1 MTRLIDLTATLD
13 PANRAKLP
21 PPLAGAA
28 KVVAPAIEYF
38 HPAEQKGR
46 DEFCQYLGCTHDDLP
61 DGEGWGAELLTDMSS
76 HCGTHV
82 DAPLHSGSRIGGQ
95 RARTITDIALDE
107 LYRPGLVLDVRP
119 WARPGEEITIE
130 MLDAALAATGR
141 RINEGDA
148 VLIRTGQ
155 ERYTMTDPEYYM
167 QPGMTRASTLHLTW
181 QGATILGTDAVGWDL
196 PFGVMARKF
205 KESGDRKLLWDGH
218 KAIVQKE
225 AFIVQQ
231 MTNLG
236 ALPLSGFMVGFF
248 PIKLAGCSAAP
259 ARVVAFVD

>member
-1 MTRLIDLTATLD
+1 MTRLIDLTLTLD

-28 KVVAPAIEYF
+28 KVVSPAIEYA
-38 HPAEQKGR
+38 HPAKQGAE
-46 DEFCQYLGCTHDDLP
+46 EFCKYLGCTHDDLP
-61 DGEGWGAELLTDMSS
+61 DGEGWGEELLTDMSS

-82 DAPLHSGSRIGGQ
+82 DAPLHSGSRIMGLL
-95 RARTITDIALDE
+95 ARTITDIPLEE
-107 LYRPGLVLDVRP
+107 LYRPGIVLDVRP
-119 WARPGEEITIE
+119 WVQPMQEITIE
-130 MLDAALAATGR
+130 MLDAAMAATGTK
-141 RINEGDA
+141 IKKGDA

-155 ERYTMTDPEYYM
+155 ERYEMTQPEFYQ
-167 QPGMTRASTLHLTW
+167 QPGMSRASTLHLTR

-196 PFGVMARKF
+196 PFGVMAAKF
-205 KESGDRKLLWDGH
+205 KQTGDKRVLWDGH
-218 KAIVQKE
+218 KAIVERE

-248 PIKLAGCSAAP
+248 PLKLAQCSAAP

>member
-1 MTRLIDLTATLD
+1 MTRLIDLTQTLD
-13 PANRAKLP
+13 PANRARLP

-28 KVVAPAIEYF
+28 MVVAPKIDYF
-38 HPAEQKGR
+38 HPKEKGA
-46 DEFCQYLGCTHDDLP
+46 DEFCKYLGCTHDDLP
-61 DGEGWGAELLTDMSS
+61 DGEGWGSELLSDMSS

-82 DAPLHSGSRIGGQ
+82 DAPLHSASRIAGAS
-95 RARTITDIALDE
+95 ARTITDIDLGE

-119 WARPGEEITIE
+119 WAKLGEEITIT
-130 MLDAALAATGR
+130 MLDAALAATGKT
-141 RINEGDA
+141 INQGDA

-155 ERYTMTDPEYYM
+155 ERFTLDEAAYYQ
-167 QPGMTRASTLHLTW
+167 QPGMSRASTLHLTR

-196 PFGVMARKF
+196 PFGMMARKYQET
-205 KESGDRKLLWDGH
+205 KDKAVLWDGH
-218 KAIVQKE
+218 KAIVERE

-248 PIKLAGCSAAP
+248 PIKLANCSAAP